1 MKLSLGIG
9 TDDHDDDDQ
18 DDRHVFP
25 QLTETQLHELKQ
37 QALIFKHIA
46 AGLPVPLDLVVPI
59 WHSVASSS
67 FGPFSGGDIYRQ
79 FPSFV
84 GLSPQG
90 FDYRQMMDPEPGRCR
105 RTDGKKWRCSKDVV
119 PGQKY
124 CERHMHRGRQR
135 SRKPVEASQIAAA
148 SDKKLPHNSSKNS
161 ENPNTHSSNLNT
173 VSSQIKAPPLNTPT
187 TCSTSSNSDME
198 ITGMSLT
205 NTANA
210 DYKNTFTTMTTTI
223 VTGYKNTSAKTIA
236 SAVHA
241 DITATGNNNKSSSIN
256 LKRHYID
263 DRNSNCSN
271 SVSYEGIIHRSSS
284 NKKIKNVG
292 SNISQGLN
300 FSPKSVLQVQGCGAS
315 RFYMNDVELEPG
327 RCRRTDGK
335 KWRCRRDVVANQKY
349 CEMHMHRGSK
359 QHVEASQPA
368 AIAATI
374 PDVSGSV
381 HTPSTTNL
389 PSKADRKNLN
399 TDLSISMPTS
409 PQPITT
415 NDDTS
420 TASNS
425 SDTTISDTITEHL
438 NGVNWEIFVEDSDYR
453 HAECFPCKNMIVF
466 LSRVA

>member
-1 MKLSLGIG
+1 MEERLSEESAPSMKLSLGIG
-9 TDDHDDDDQ
+9 AGDLDD

-37 QALIFKHIA
+37 QALIFKYIV

-67 FGPFSGGDIYRQ
+67 LVSFSGADIYRQ
-79 FPSFV
+79 IPSFV

-119 PGQKY
+119 AGQKY

-135 SRKPVEASQIAAA
+135 SRKLVEASQTAAD
-148 SDKKLPHNSSKNS
+148 SEKSSPHNSNKNS
-161 ENPNTHSSNLNT
+161 DKPNSHPSSFAPIT
-173 VSSQIKAPPLNTPT
+173 SQIKAPPLDNTLT
-187 TCSTSSNSDME
+187 TLATCTTSSSSDIE

-205 NTANA
+205 TAANA
-210 DYKNTFTTMTTTI
+210 DSKNPFTTVTTSI
-223 VTGYKNTSAKTIA
+223 VTGYKNTATMIG

-241 DITATGNNNKSSSIN
+241 DITATGNDYRSSIN

-271 SVSYEGIIHRSSS
+271 SVTCEGIIHRSCN
-284 NKKIKNVG
+284 NKKIKNAG
-292 SNISQGLN
+292 SKICQGLN

-315 RFYMNDVELEPG
+315 HNYMNDVELELG

-359 QHVEASQPA
+359 QHMEASKPA
-368 AIAATI
+368 AIFATI
-374 PDVSGSV
+374 PVVPESFHS
-381 HTPSTTNL
+381 HPTTNL
-389 PSKADRKNLN
+389 PSEADYRSLN
-399 TDLSISMPTS
+399 TDLCISIPTS
-409 PQPITT
+409 AKLITT
-415 NDDTS
+415 NDDTR
-420 TASNS
+420 TTSNS
-425 SDTTISDTITEHL
+425 SDTTISDTMVGAYQ
-438 NGVNWEIFVEDSDYR
+438 N
-453 HAECFPCKNMIVF
+453 KN
-466 LSRVA
+466 LSS

>member
-1 MKLSLGIG
+1 MERRVSEESAPSMKLSLGIG
-9 TDDHDDDDQ
+9 AGDHGDDDQ

-25 QLTETQLHELKQ
+25 QLTDTQLHELKQ
-37 QALIFKHIA
+37 QALIFKYIA
-46 AGLPVPLDLVVPI
+46 AGLRVPPDLVVPI

-67 FGPFSGGDIYRQ
+67 LGSFSGVDIYRQ

-119 PGQKY
+119 AGQKY

-135 SRKPVEASQIAAA
+135 SRKLVEASQTAAA
-148 SDKKLPHNSSKNS
+148 SEKPSPHNSSKNS
-161 ENPNTHSSNLNT
+161 DNSTTHSSTLAK
-173 VSSQIKAPPLNTPT
+173 VSSQIKAPPLDNTPAILT
-187 TCSTSSNSDME
+187 TCTTSCNSDIE

-205 NTANA
+205 TTANA
-210 DYKNTFTTMTTTI
+210 DRKNPFTTMTTSI
-223 VTGYKNTSAKTIA
+223 VTSYKNTATMIA

-241 DITATGNNNKSSSIN
+241 DITATGNDYKSSIN

-271 SVSYEGIIHRSSS
+271 SVTYKGIIDKNCS
-284 NKKIKNVG
+284 NKKIKNAG

-315 RFYMNDVELEPG
+315 HIYMNDVELELG

-359 QHVEASQPA
+359 QHLEASKPA
-368 AIAATI
+368 AIPATI
-374 PDVSGSV
+374 PFVPGNV
-381 HTPSTTNL
+381 HSYPTMNL
-389 PSKADRKNLN
+389 PNKADCRSLN
-399 TDLSISMPTS
+399 TDLCISIPTS
-409 PQPITT
+409 PQLIMT
-415 NDDTS
+415 NDDTR
-420 TASNS
+420 TISNS
-425 SDTTISDTITEHL
+425 SDTTISDTMVGTYQ
-438 NGVNWEIFVEDSDYR
+438 N
-453 HAECFPCKNMIVF
+453 KN
-466 LSRVA
+466 LSS

>member
-1 MKLSLGIG
+1 MEKRVSEESAPSMKLSLGIG
-9 TDDHDDDDQ
+9 AGDHGDDDQ

-37 QALIFKHIA
+37 QALIFQYIV
-46 AGLPVPLDLVVPI
+46 AGLRVPPDLVVPI

-67 FGPFSGGDIYRQ
+67 LGSFSGADIYRQ

-119 PGQKY
+119 AGQKY

-135 SRKPVEASQIAAA
+135 SRKLVEASQTAAA
-148 SDKKLPHNSSKNS
+148 SEKPSPHNSSKNS
-161 ENPNTHSSNLNT
+161 DNPTTHSSNLAK
-173 VSSQIKAPPLNTPT
+173 VSSQIKAPPLDNTPT
-187 TCSTSSNSDME
+187 ILTTCTTSCNSDIE
-198 ITGMSLT
+198 ITGMNLT
-205 NTANA
+205 TTANA
-210 DYKNTFTTMTTTI
+210 DRKNPFTTMTTSI
-223 VTGYKNTSAKTIA
+223 VTGYKNTATMIA

-241 DITATGNNNKSSSIN
+241 DITATGNDYKSSIN

-271 SVSYEGIIHRSSS
+271 SVTYKGIIDRNCS
-284 NKKIKNVG
+284 NKKIKNAG

-315 RFYMNDVELEPG
+315 HIYMNDVELELG

-359 QHVEASQPA
+359 QHLEASKPA
-368 AIAATI
+368 AIPATI
-374 PDVSGSV
+374 PFVPGNV
-381 HTPSTTNL
+381 HSYPTTNL
-389 PSKADRKNLN
+389 PSKADCRSLN
-399 TDLSISMPTS
+399 TDLCISIPTS
-409 PQPITT
+409 QLIMT
-415 NDDTS
+415 NDDTR
-420 TASNS
+420 TISNS
-425 SDTTISDTITEHL
+425 SDTTISDTMFNIL
-438 NGVNWEIFVEDSDYR
+438 
-453 HAECFPCKNMIVF
+453 
-466 LSRVA
+466 